1 MQRTLT
7 QAAQSTAKMFRWF
20 IISMLSLMFFAP
32 LILAINSEI

>member
-1 MQRTLT
+1 MQSTLT
-7 QAAQSTAKMFRWF
+7 NFAQRTAKMFRWF